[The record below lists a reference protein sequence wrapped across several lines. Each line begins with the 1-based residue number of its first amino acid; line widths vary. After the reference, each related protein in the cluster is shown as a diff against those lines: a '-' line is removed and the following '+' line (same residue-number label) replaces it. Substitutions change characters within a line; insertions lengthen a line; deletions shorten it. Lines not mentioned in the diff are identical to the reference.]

1 MMKELRLVTKVSY
14 SLVIASDFNE
24 AMTTVF
30 ECVGLFIGENVNTFS
45 SQGHQKSAL
54 SAMENLIVSVNLAV
68 S

>member
-1 MMKELRLVTKVSY
+1 MKQLSLVIEVSY

-30 ECVGLFIGENVNTFS
+30 ECVGLFIGENINAFS

-54 SAMENLIVSVNLAV
+54 STIENLIVSVNLAV